1 MSLGSTQCVLCAR
14 LIKTENFE
22 SHVIT
27 CSNFEGLC
35 PFCDSPLV
43 QSSTKHFYHCVDF
56 MKFKNQDLQRKN
68 RELNTKISY
77 LQMEVLKA
85 WVIIFIITIQISF
98 LPLNS
103 LVSTCP
109 LSGTFFNKINFFMV
123 IFEFF

>member
-1 MSLGSTQCVLCAR
+1 MSLGSTQCVLCPR

-43 QSSTKHFYHCVDF
+43 QSSTKHFNHCVDF

-68 RELNTKISY
+68 RELVRKNSY

-85 WVIIFIITIQISF
+85 WVIIFINPIQK
-98 LPLNS
+98 LVLTLNS
-103 LVSTCP
+103 SVP
-109 LSGTFFNKINFFMV
+109 MGQHF
-123 IFEFF
+123 